1 MVGSNINRIRLME
14 AFTAQMH
21 ATGKTRPPKT
31 LVVGDAAYALSG
43 ILKDDFFATTA
54 LYYLTNGYYSPSLPQ
69 RVILKVN
76 RAIPFYGLPLH
87 WLGRLLTRHELGIL
101 RRLDGIGGIARVL
114 ARHNA
119 TGFIYE
125 YIPGWTLDQ
134 DPGIPDH
141 FFDQLRDLIDSV
153 HSRNIVYVD
162 TNKRGNII
170 VGDDGRPHLIDFQIS
185 LYLPG
190 RMLAPL
196 RRVFHHADIYH
207 LCKHKLN
214 LAPKTVTVAER
225 NICRERSPLITL
237 HRIIT
242 YPYRW
247 LRRAFFR
254 YLYTKDI
261 LHVDPN
267 AHFSRENHPARF
279 LR

>member
-1 MVGSNINRIRLME
+1 MD
-14 AFTAQMH
+14 AFAAQMH

-31 LVVGDAAYALSG
+31 LVVGDATYALSG
-43 ILKDDFFATTA
+43 VLKEDFFATTA
-54 LYYLTNGYYSPSLPQ
+54 VYYLIDGYYSPSLPQ

-76 RAIPFYGLPLH
+76 RAIPFYGLPLQ

-101 RRLDGIGGIARVL
+101 RRLDGISGIARLL
-114 ARHNA
+114 ARHEA

-141 FFDQLRDLIDSV
+141 FFDQLRGLIDSV
-153 HSRNIVYVD
+153 HSRNVVYVD

-170 VGDDGRPHLIDFQIS
+170 IGDDGRPHLIDFQIS

-196 RRVFHHADIYH
+196 RGVFRRADIYH
-207 LCKHKLN
+207 LCKHKLR
-214 LAPKTVTVAER
+214 LAPGLATAAER
-225 NICRERSPLITL
+225 DIYSQRSPLITL

-242 YPYRW
+242 DPYRR
-247 LRRAFFR
+247 LRRVFFR
-254 YLYTKDI
+254 YLYTRDI

-267 AHFSRENHPARF
+267 ARFSRENHPSRF